1 MNTNTLSPQNNYI
14 YNVNNKENDNVSP
27 KLHNIPGSVQ
37 RTCKYKNCYILNN
50 LNNYQPNVIIGN
62 KTKPN
67 KYTNIIINKNNE
79 IIIDN
84 DSDNNNKNING
95 SPSINNNLISDS
107 NENTLVKSPI
117 NCLNTITFNINNN
130 YNNCCN
136 NYINENNSETDYIK
150 FDGFKVNG
158 LGSVNN
164 KSLSN
169 LNEISNFNSREK
181 ILKKLTEQDEH
192 LDVNIN
198 PIKNQNNNKR
208 STLFKAK
215 SKTKIKSS
223 QNIYSNTT
231 NSNTNNT
238 KKSNKTSINNT
249 NSLNNNN
256 TSNTNNKINGDI
268 KNKNDTNDN
277 VNHLNENDKNKIYL
291 ETNSNN
297 NTNSYSNIN
306 NKGLLYE
313 TVDDNKCNDDYFNN
327 IKNNILNSNNKRNY
341 EKNFKEFEVIKPINS
356 MNCFQKEIKDN
367 NNDNAD
373 KNNLENN
380 ESKNLNVAFQTYSGP
395 FRNNLI
401 KVNMIEKENKNIKNE
416 SDHGLIGDITESL
429 KLISEV
435 YQNKEK
441 DQNKDK
447 DNSFIETEKLIA
459 KFIMKKNSLSAS
471 EIDDQMIKINSEG
484 EEIDEE
490 AFEVYEPPIIK
501 EINEEC
507 DQIIKLLMENESKD
521 ADEDVKR
528 LKYNITETKRE
539 INKLNDIDRGVIER
553 LKEQIKAIRK
563 ESDKLNKIKKIKKKE
578 NK

>member
-238 KKSNKTSINNT
+238 KKSNKTSINST

-256 TSNTNNKINGDI
+256 TSHAKNKING
-268 KNKNDTNDN
+268 
-277 VNHLNENDKNKIYL
+277 
-291 ETNSNN
+291 
-297 NTNSYSNIN
+297 
-306 NKGLLYE
+306 
-313 TVDDNKCNDDYFNN
+313 
-327 IKNNILNSNNKRNY
+327 
-341 EKNFKEFEVIKPINS
+341 
-356 MNCFQKEIKDN
+356 
-367 NNDNAD
+367 
-373 KNNLENN
+373 
-380 ESKNLNVAFQTYSGP
+380 
-395 FRNNLI
+395 
-401 KVNMIEKENKNIKNE
+401 
-416 SDHGLIGDITESL
+416 
-429 KLISEV
+429 
-435 YQNKEK
+435 
-441 DQNKDK
+441 
-447 DNSFIETEKLIA
+447 
-459 KFIMKKNSLSAS
+459 
-471 EIDDQMIKINSEG
+471 
-484 EEIDEE
+484 
-490 AFEVYEPPIIK
+490 
-501 EINEEC
+501 
-507 DQIIKLLMENESKD
+507 
-521 ADEDVKR
+521 
-528 LKYNITETKRE
+528 
-539 INKLNDIDRGVIER
+539 
-553 LKEQIKAIRK
+553 
-563 ESDKLNKIKKIKKKE
+563 
-578 NK
+578 